1 MGRDLRGPWR
11 LAAAAF
17 ALTLVLAPPAVAGE
31 PVPNFSGLWHMNA
44 ARSDDV
50 RAKIEEAAGGGMVA
64 SAGGP
69 RGDWGNIKGGEGD
82 EVERVRLRE
91 LMLEELEQAA
101 KSLEIAQTASEVKL
115 MHGDAGVRIFY
126 FGREGV
132 RSSASGLKLKT
143 SVRWHGQQLVIEEF
157 GEDKTHIAEMYTLL
171 PGGDQMA
178 VSFLWES
185 RFLHA
190 PLKLGLI
197 FDRDKGGS

>member
-1 MGRDLRGPWR
+1 MWREHRGPWR

-17 ALTLVLAPPAVAGE
+17 ALTLVLAPPAATEE
-31 PVPNFSGLWHMNA
+31 PVPNFSGRWRMNA

-50 RAKIEEAAGGGMVA
+50 RAKIEEAAGAGMVA
-64 SAGGP
+64 SASGP

-91 LMLEELEQAA
+91 FMLEELDQARN
-101 KSLEIAQTASEVKL
+101 LEIAQTASEVKI

-132 RSSASGLKLKT
+132 RNSASGLKLKT
-143 SVRWHGQQLVIEEF
+143 SVRWHGGQQLVIEQS
-157 GEDKTHIAEMYTLL
+157 GEDKTHVAEMYTLL

-178 VSFLWES
+178 LSFLWES